1 MIFTSNMPPEVVAVI
16 AQNPALQKFYE
27 SEYLKAEAAAQDA
40 LNEQQRL
47 AQKQQELDE
56 LRRKNDIDARK
67 NAIEEERN
75 AEIMR
80 QGARIEQLFSL
91 TTDIMDAY
99 IAKHHEPLY
108 GIMQAVL
115 TQLGL
120 ILQSQN
126 IILPELLKRMDDPR
140 LANVAAQI
148 MESLRKQAQ
157 PQDSRGSTIIYA
169 GDAPT
174 NVHAPGSNI
183 NKMHIGDH

>member
-1 MIFTSNMPPEVVAVI
+1 MLTPDMPPEVMNVI
-16 AQNPALQKFYE
+16 ATNPALQNFYAAE
-27 SEYLKAEAAAQDA
+27 RLKAEAAAQDA

-47 AQKQQELDE
+47 AVKQAEIEE
-56 LRRKNDIDARK
+56 LRRKNDIEQQHL
-67 NAIEEERN
+67 AIEEERN

-80 QGARIEQLFSL
+80 QGARIEQLFAL
-91 TTDIMDAY
+91 TTGIMDAY

-108 GIMQAVL
+108 SIMQAVS

-140 LANVAAQI
+140 LASVAAQI
-148 MESLRKQAQ
+148 VDALRRQSR
-157 PQDSRGSTIIYA
+157 PQDGRGSTIIYA
-169 GDAPT
+169 GDVPT

-183 NKMHIGDH
+183 NTMNIGDR

>member
-1 MIFTSNMPPEVVAVI
+1 MFNLTMPPEVVAVI
-16 AQNPALQKFYE
+16 AENPALQKFYE
-27 SEYLKAEAAAQDA
+27 SEYLKAAAAAQDA

-75 AEIMR
+75 AEIMQ
-80 QGARIEQLFSL
+80 QGARIEQLFAL
-91 TTDIMDAY
+91 TTGIMDAY

-108 GIMQAVL
+108 SIMQTVL

-126 IILPELLKRMDDPR
+126 FILPELMKRLDDPR
-140 LANVAAQI
+140 LTETARQI
-148 MESLRKQAQ
+148 IESLRQQAQ
-157 PQDSRGSTIIYA
+157 PPEPGKHVIVYA

-174 NVHAPGSNI
+174 NVNAPGSNI
-183 NKMHIGDH
+183 NKMNIGER